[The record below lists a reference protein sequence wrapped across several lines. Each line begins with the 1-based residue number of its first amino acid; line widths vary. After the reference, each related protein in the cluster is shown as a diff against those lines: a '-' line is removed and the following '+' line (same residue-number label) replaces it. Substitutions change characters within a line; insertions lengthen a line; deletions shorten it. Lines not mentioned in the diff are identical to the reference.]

1 VSRGV
6 SKLER
11 ERYVL
16 GGFADLRFV
25 TQSTERRQERGK
37 IIPLVEAN
45 REMPEN
51 QRLDQTFRDQDGKPL
66 QRLRGGLRRRP
77 YLGAGRRR
85 FLSPAERA
93 RLQSPIANSIDAQGP
108 GRQLAFARAAQG

>member
-11 ERYVL
+11 EHCYLL
-16 GGFADLRFV
+16 GGFGDLRFV
-25 TQSTERRQERGK
+25 TQSTERRQERGQ
-37 IIPLVEAN
+37 IIPIVEAN

-51 QRLDQTFRDQDGKPL
+51 QPLDQTFRDHDGEPL
-66 QRLRGGLRRRP
+66 QRLSRRLIRRP
-77 YLGAGRRR
+77 YLGTGRRS

-93 RLQSPIANSIDAQGP
+93 RLQSPIANGINAQDP
-108 GRQLAFARAAQG
+108 GRHGAFAPAA